1 MCAVKST
8 HLAALAIG
16 FAFSLLA
23 SAAQAAP
30 ATYNH
35 DMSPY
40 VTLTKAALKLV
51 ADGDLA
57 GALKK
62 AKELEEKWDNDTTDL
77 KKADSALWN
86 LIDKQMDAA
95 IEAIEV
101 AKDAKKSTTE
111 LNSLLE
117 KYDRVP
123 KPKK

>member
-1 MCAVKST
+1 MFAKSFK
-8 HLAALAIG
+8 LAMIAALILTFG
-16 FAFSLLA
+16 FAA
-23 SAAQAAP
+23 TAAQAAP
-30 ATYNH
+30 PAYNH

-40 VTLTKAALKLV
+40 ITLTKAAQKLV

-86 LIDKQMDAA
+86 LIDKQMDVV
-95 IEAIEV
+95 IEALE
-101 AKDAKKSTTE
+101 AKDATKSAAE
-111 LNSLLE
+111 LKGLLE

-123 KPKK
+123 KPKP